1 MEEKKQ
7 KDLQN
12 KLLEGQYIKQW
23 HQNRFDKTKGKKKN
37 KRLKYFL
44 DVGHF
49 PLFFL
54 FLPCRLQNNNKKR
67 KINKKNMYLQC
78 IYLH

>member
-1 MEEKKQ
+1 MEEEK

-23 HQNRFDKTKGKKKN
+23 HQNRFDKKKKN
-37 KRLKYFL
+37 KEKRLKYFWMR
-44 DVGHF
+44 GIF
-49 PLFFL
+49 PLFALL
-54 FLPCRLQNNNKKR
+54 FTKNNKRGKQT
-67 KINKKNMYLQC
+67 KKMYLQC